1 MNFCIGTGFFLLE
14 VKVYHSFMHLNSIT
28 LERFSQLYAC
38 FKERLIGFQNDSTW
52 ILLVTYNYFPLLA
65 SVSHPAD

>member
-1 MNFCIGTGFFLLE
+1 
-14 VKVYHSFMHLNSIT
+14 MHLNSIN